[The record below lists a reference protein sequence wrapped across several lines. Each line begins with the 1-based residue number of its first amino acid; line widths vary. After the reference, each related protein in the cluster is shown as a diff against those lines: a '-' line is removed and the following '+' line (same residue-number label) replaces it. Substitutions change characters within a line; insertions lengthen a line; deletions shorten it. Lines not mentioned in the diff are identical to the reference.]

1 MLQWIQAETQQAL
14 GRLLGLSVSVVSRF
28 EAAAE
33 RPDQATH
40 RRYCALAPT
49 EELRER
55 ATAAYVALPATAER
69 HAAPIRRSPEEWH
82 GRALDGPGLYQF
94 FEAAYSDYPAL
105 RLFGDE
111 AKPLPVWVEAGC
123 LAGRVRAGHPR
134 SARRQGRKGRNHALN
149 RAAFRLGQLVAAGLL
164 DPETVL
170 AGLLEA
176 ATACGLG
183 ESEATATIES
193 GLAGG
198 TRKPRQGLPNQQD
211 VTGEP

>member
-1 MLQWIQAETQQAL
+1 
-14 GRLLGLSVSVVSRF
+14 LSVSVVSRF

-33 RPDQATH
+33 RPDQAT
-40 RRYCALAPT
+40 
-49 EELRER
+49 
-55 ATAAYVALPATAER
+55 
-69 HAAPIRRSPEEWH
+69 PEEWH

-111 AKPLPVWVEAGC
+111 AKPLPVWAKQGA
-123 LAGRVRAGHPR
+123 LRAECAQVTR
-134 SARRQGRKGRNHALN
+134 ARPGAKGRKGRNHALN

-183 ESEATATIES
+183 ESEATATLES
-193 GLAGG
+193 SLAGG
-198 TRKPRQGLPNQQD
+198 TRKPRQGLPTQQD